1 MVLPSM
7 NLPTYFS
14 LVLLWLCLI
23 LIISSNAL
31 LKREQSI
38 VGSTFDKALCYFLDI
53 SQETA
58 LHPSDII
65 STLQYLGIL
74 KYWKGKH
81 VILRATV
88 SVTQCKDM
96 YIIYKYLLSCAC

>member
-1 MVLPSM
+1 MPSVIVKKRACR
-7 NLPTYFS
+7 F
-14 LVLLWLCLI
+14 LLC
-23 LIISSNAL
+23 
-31 LKREQSI
+31 
-38 VGSTFDKALCYFLDI
+38 VDI

-58 LHPSDII
+58 LHPSDIV

-88 SVTQCKDM
+88 RQQIRPNV
-96 YIIYKYLLSCAC
+96 

>member
-1 MVLPSM
+1 MRFFW
-7 NLPTYFS
+7 NAH
-14 LVLLWLCLI
+14 
-23 LIISSNAL
+23 AL

>member
-1 MVLPSM
+1 MLKSCKKRVCR
-7 NLPTYFS
+7 F
-14 LVLLWLCLI
+14 LLC
-23 LIISSNAL
+23 
-31 LKREQSI
+31 
-38 VGSTFDKALCYFLDI
+38 VDI

-58 LHPSDII
+58 LHPSDIV

-88 SVTQCKDM
+88 RQQQIRANVQPGTTLNNIQ
-96 YIIYKYLLSCAC
+96 L